1 MLSYFADNMWQA
13 WLIVSIVCLIL
24 ELTNGDFFIF
34 CFAVGGL
41 GGMITSWIIDSTMW
55 QVIIFAAVSVLSL
68 FFVRPV
74 MLKYF
79 HKKDSDRPS
88 NADALMGRT
97 GTVSQTIVA
106 GDHGRVKIDGDDWKA
121 VSTATTDIPVGT
133 KVKVV
138 GRDSIILTVTPVNQ

>member
-1 MLSYFADNMWQA
+1 MIEYFQSNMWQL
-13 WLIVSIVCLIL
+13 WLLVCLLCLIL
-24 ELTNGDFFIF
+24 ELTSGDFFIM
-34 CFAVGGL
+34 CFSLGALAALVATPFTGFVGQLVVWML
-41 GGMITSWIIDSTMW
+41 GT
-55 QVIIFAAVSVLSL
+55 VLCL
-68 FFVRPV
+68 LFVRPA

-97 GTVSQTIVA
+97 GTVIQTIVA

-121 VSTATTDIPVGT
+121 VSAATTDIPVGT